1 MRPIRILAVAAL
13 AAAAACAP
21 KAPVLPSG
29 AGTPFPGFEAAYA
42 EATASCRAI
51 RTFSAAMAL
60 SGRAGGTKL
69 RGRIDAGFAA
79 PDRARLE
86 GVPPFGRPVFILVA
100 GDGHGTLLLPRDQR
114 VIRDAP
120 PAEIVEALAGIPL
133 GAADL
138 RAAVTGCGLSV
149 NGSAVRGRT
158 YSDGWSAVDL
168 DTGTAFLKRDT
179 GAWRLAAAT
188 RGSITLVYGGDARA
202 GRPET
207 VRLRATDGAR
217 TLADLTLRL
226 SQVDVNVPLGDAVFR
241 LDVPPDADP
250 MTLDELRRAGPLG
263 R

>member
-1 MRPIRILAVAAL
+1 MRSIRTLAVVAL

-21 KAPVLPSG
+21 KPPVLPSG
-29 AGTPFPGFEAAYA
+29 TGTPFPEFEAAYA
-42 EATASCRAI
+42 EATASCRDI

-120 PAEIVEALAGIPL
+120 PAQIVEALAGIPL

-158 YSDGWSAVDL
+158 YNDGWAAVDL
-168 DTGTAFLKRDT
+168 DTGTAYLKHDT
-179 GAWRLAAAT
+179 GAWRVAAAT
-188 RGSITLVYGGDARA
+188 RESITLVYGGEQA

-241 LDVPPDADP
+241 LEVPPDADP